1 MSNSNMEKV
10 TTYLNRFTDIME
22 QNIRG
27 VHVCKQLIAK
37 LFSNIALQI
46 TCYSVALVGLT
57 IAVRKV
63 RPVSN
68 TVYCVCQSLRL
79 RKFLV

>member
-1 MSNSNMEKV
+1 MSSNSTMEKV
-10 TTYLNRFTDIME
+10 TSYFNHFTDLME

-27 VHVCKQLIAK
+27 VHVCKHVLTK
-37 LFSNIALQI
+37 LFNSVVFQI

-63 RPVSN
+63 RPVSTILN
-68 TVYCVCQSLRL
+68 GPTI
-79 RKFLV
+79 FFI